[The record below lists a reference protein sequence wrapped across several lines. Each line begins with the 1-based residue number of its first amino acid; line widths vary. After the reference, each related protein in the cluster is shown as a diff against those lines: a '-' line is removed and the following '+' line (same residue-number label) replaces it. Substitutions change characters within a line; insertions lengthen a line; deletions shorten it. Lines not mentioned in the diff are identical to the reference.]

1 MASASAQAVSLHPA
15 RSARAAGA
23 RYASFLFA
31 LFALLF
37 LVLSLPYFVVTS
49 NALYCRHTRM
59 FWDVSDCFKFG
70 LKHQSSDIALTGD
83 SSLVFGI
90 EPNLL
95 KQRLH
100 VSSYNLGLT
109 AGGVIFFPRLLLDH
123 YLKRNDPPRLVVLYV
138 SPWTFVE
145 QQRDMIHLWDDGA
158 RVAVRHGNLSEIAT
172 VFGRDP
178 RRIIQF
184 SVVVLQQGFGQFSVS
199 QTWWKAASEEM
210 QAHRGWFA
218 MRNPDRPRSI
228 FGPSQQP
235 TLSDDCRLDSKPIGL
250 PDRKLIGRFRKA
262 YERRGIHVVVY
273 VAPIPACDASYPAV
287 VDAYAGISDN
297 RPQTLP
303 SHYFVDDGWR
313 VHLTPVGAARA
324 TAQFSEF
331 ISSYVAQFNPG
342 PASEEQRVTF
352 NRS

>member
-1 MASASAQAVSLHPA
+1 M
-15 RSARAAGA
+15 
-23 RYASFLFA
+23 
-31 LFALLF
+31 
-37 LVLSLPYFVVTS
+37 
-49 NALYCRHTRM
+49 
-59 FWDVSDCFKFG
+59 
-70 LKHQSSDIALTGD
+70 
-83 SSLVFGI
+83 
-90 EPNLL
+90 
-95 KQRLH
+95 
-100 VSSYNLGLT
+100 
-109 AGGVIFFPRLLLDH
+109 
-123 YLKRNDPPRLVVLYV
+123 VLYV

-218 MRNPDRPRSI
+218 MR
-228 FGPSQQP
+228 
-235 TLSDDCRLDSKPIGL
+235 
-250 PDRKLIGRFRKA
+250 KA

-331 ISSYVAQFNPG
+331 ISSYVAQFHPG